1 MSMPRNWEE
10 ELSEMPTGAGGF
22 SMRTIR
28 KVKERIAM
36 QEKKKYRYRQAAA
49 AIVCTVLLGA
59 GYLLRDDLA
68 DWMRKAPAAKPVISD
83 DEEVRLSVQYY
94 DTGSLLQRYSTF
106 IIRHPSVRL
115 EAVSPPQGEAYT
127 AEGYVSWAKKSS
139 ADIFQVPLAYVDDM
153 SREGLIKPLDAWIKR
168 DSYDIES
175 LYKPVVQAI
184 REAGAGQLYGLA
196 PSFETYALYYNKTLF
211 NAANIPLPKDGM
223 TWEEVWNLAAQFGE
237 SPKGNDIA
245 GLSFGRYSPAASL
258 SLLGQSMGLRLT
270 SADGKLPTID
280 TPGWRKALEPLARG
294 WREGW
299 ISKQQPKKR
308 EGDILMKDL
317 YMEDP
322 FLTGKSAMSFASS
335 IYMNDIRS
343 AEKLIPFQDKWGAVT
358 QPTATGNPNDSRLFG
373 VSYIYAINSSSKD
386 ADAAWELLKAMVSK
400 NQALRDKRN
409 NYSSLSAIPLTDN
422 SEPEDV
428 FFESS
433 NPSVIGMADSEL

>member
-1 MSMPRNWEE
+1 
-10 ELSEMPTGAGGF
+10 
-22 SMRTIR
+22 MRTIR

-245 GLSFGRYSPAASL
+245 GLSFGDTRPPRRFPFWAKHGFAANIRRRQAAYYRYS
-258 SLLGQSMGLRLT
+258 RL
-270 SADGKLPTID
+270 A
-280 TPGWRKALEPLARG
+280 
-294 WREGW
+294 
-299 ISKQQPKKR
+299 
-308 EGDILMKDL
+308 
-317 YMEDP
+317 
-322 FLTGKSAMSFASS
+322 KSAGTAGSRMEGRMDQQATAQKERGRYTHEGFV
-335 IYMNDIRS
+335 YGRPLFNGEIRH
-343 AEKLIPFQDKWGAVT
+343 
-358 QPTATGNPNDSRLFG
+358 
-373 VSYIYAINSSSKD
+373 
-386 ADAAWELLKAMVSK
+386 
-400 NQALRDKRN
+400 
-409 NYSSLSAIPLTDN
+409 
-422 SEPEDV
+422 
-428 FFESS
+428 
-433 NPSVIGMADSEL
+433 VIRQFYLYE